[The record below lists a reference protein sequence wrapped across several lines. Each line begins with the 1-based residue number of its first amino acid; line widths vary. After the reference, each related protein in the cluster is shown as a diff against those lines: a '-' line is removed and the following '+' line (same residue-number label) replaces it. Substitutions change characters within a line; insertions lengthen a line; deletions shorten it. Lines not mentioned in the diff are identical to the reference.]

1 MNSRVLFYNVFLFLA
16 LLSCSHDGNPE
27 IDETGDASLSLRITI
42 PQIGTR
48 AGDSG
53 IERLYVAIFG
63 TSGEDADKLI
73 VSREVTQT
81 NAVEDITPLKAGT
94 IRMLLVANAPEGT
107 FDGLTTLDQFLGLTK
122 TIENEDTAPTMSSGV
137 QTYTLKPGK
146 NTIGL
151 QKTGANQISAS
162 PVTIYRLIARVY
174 LNQLFLRPLEEYGDE
189 ASFKLES
196 VFMANVKNYSH
207 YISTE
212 DWGAVEISD
221 RSLPDFFLT
230 GANPDVEGI
239 YKEGASKL
247 SDKLR
252 TAYNYDFRTATDET
266 GLIANCAAN
275 AYTVFENM
283 QETTWHTLL
292 ILHGTYHYKD
302 KNGNPRD
309 VDTYYPVIVNR
320 QHDQISNVTDHL
332 YVRRNV
338 IYSIDVVIKGPGSDT
353 PYDPSGDATLT
364 SMIEV
369 QAWGEIVENPSI
381 D

>member
-27 IDETGDASLSLRITI
+27 IDETGDATLSLRITI

-63 TSGEDADKLI
+63 TSGENADKLI

-81 NAVEDITPLKAGT
+81 NTVEDI
-94 IRMLLVANAPEGT
+94 
-107 FDGLTTLDQFLGLTK
+107 DGLTTLDQFLGLTK

-196 VFMANVKNYSH
+196 VFMANVKNYSR

-212 DWGAVEISD
+212 DWGAVEVSD
-221 RSLPDFFLT
+221 PSLPDFFLT
-230 GANPDVEGI
+230 GANPDIEGI
-239 YKEGASKL
+239 YKEGTSKL
-247 SDKLR
+247 SDQLH
-252 TAYNYDFRTATDET
+252 TAYDYDFRTATDET

-292 ILHGTYHYKD
+292 ILHGTYRYTD
-302 KNGNPRD
+302 KNGTPRN